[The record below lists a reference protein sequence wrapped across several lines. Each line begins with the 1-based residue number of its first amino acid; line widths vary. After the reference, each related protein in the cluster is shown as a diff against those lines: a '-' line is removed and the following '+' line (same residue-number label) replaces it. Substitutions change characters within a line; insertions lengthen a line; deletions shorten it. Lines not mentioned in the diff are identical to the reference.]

1 MVSRGIHVQNLTLT
15 AGNKNILQ
23 NFSLDVSP
31 GQIHALMG
39 KNGAGK
45 SSLAKAISGSTDYT
59 VTDGTITIDGQN
71 ILGETPDNIAQLGF
85 FMAFQSP
92 PEIPGVTVANFI
104 RAAIQAKQ
112 PPNTPFNAI
121 QYYNDLYSKMD
132 FLNIDRSFSGRAL
145 NSGFSGGEKKRCEIL
160 QMLMLRPKYVIL
172 DEIDSGLDIDGIRL
186 VARAIETMRDGNFA
200 AIIISH
206 HNKLLDYIS
215 PDFVHVLSNGK
226 IIKTGGMEVVEELEK
241 SGYQFAQQ

>member
-1 MVSRGIHVQNLTLT
+1 
-15 AGNKNILQ
+15 
-23 NFSLDVSP
+23 
-31 GQIHALMG
+31 
-39 KNGAGK
+39 
-45 SSLAKAISGSTDYT
+45 
-59 VTDGTITIDGQN
+59 
-71 ILGETPDNIAQLGF
+71 
-85 FMAFQSP
+85 
-92 PEIPGVTVANFI
+92 
-104 RAAIQAKQ
+104 
-112 PPNTPFNAI
+112 
-121 QYYNDLYSKMD
+121 
-132 FLNIDRSFSGRAL
+132 
-145 NSGFSGGEKKRCEIL
+145 
-160 QMLMLRPKYVIL
+160 MLRPKYVIL